1 MIIALKA
8 IMDSKGISAQEL
20 SEITGISKIA
30 IWNYASGRNKP
41 DPETLC
47 TIADAL
53 DVSLDMLVRG
63 KEKDHSEEWSKKQA
77 LSRLESYSLEELQDM
92 LAIYAVI
99 ADRKARGQS
108 SGQGSSE
115 TI

>member
-1 MIIALKA
+1 MIIALKKV
-8 IMDSKGISAQEL
+8 MEESGVSATALAEM
-20 SEITGISKIA
+20 TGITKTA
-30 IWNYASGRNKP
+30 IWNYASGRNSP

-47 TIADAL
+47 ILADAL
-53 DVSLDMLVRG
+53 DCSLDMLVRG

-77 LSRLESYSLEELQDM
+77 LSRLESYSLEELSDL

-115 TI
+115 TK